1 MLAKI
6 KFRDYDKDY
15 YYIVGFENI
24 IIKQALPDKYLND
37 FPHFFATTWDEV
49 PCIMLVTEHEL
60 FPKRNYPKGRSKKR
74 EKAKYQFAIMQD
86 TYIYKE
92 DLPKV
97 IAVLKRAGQRLTDI
111 KQKKKEFTI
120 TI

>member
-6 KFRDYDKDY
+6 KFREYDDKY

-24 IIKQALPDKYLND
+24 IVKDALPAAYLAD
-37 FPHFFATTWDEV
+37 CPYFYASTWDRL
-49 PCIMLVTEHEL
+49 PSITLVTEHEL
-60 FPKRNYPKGRSKKR
+60 YPKGNYPESGTRNGNKKHR
-74 EKAKYQFAIMQD
+74 FVIVQD
-86 TYIYKE
+86 SCIYKD
-92 DLPKV
+92 DLSKL
-97 IAVLKRAGQRLTDI
+97 IAVMKRAGKRLTDI